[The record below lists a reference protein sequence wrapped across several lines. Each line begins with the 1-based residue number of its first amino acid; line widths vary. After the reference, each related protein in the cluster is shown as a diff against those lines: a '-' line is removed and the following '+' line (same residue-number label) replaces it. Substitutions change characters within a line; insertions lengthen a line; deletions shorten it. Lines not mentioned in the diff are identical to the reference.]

1 MFYAKYL
8 GNDEFVSEMQAKIE
22 KVQDDWSIPKKQKRA
37 VAKSLKEIDS
47 QSVDRN
53 TAIITAYATGAYSQ
67 REIGQYFNLHPSTVG
82 VIVRRNMN
90 S

>member
-37 VAKSLKEIDS
+37 VAKSLPEIES
-47 QSVDRN
+47 QAVDRDS
-53 TAIITAYATGAYSQ
+53 AIITAYATGVYSQ
-67 REIGQYFNLHPSTVG
+67 RVVASILLYIQVQ
-82 VIVRRNMN
+82 
-90 S
+90 